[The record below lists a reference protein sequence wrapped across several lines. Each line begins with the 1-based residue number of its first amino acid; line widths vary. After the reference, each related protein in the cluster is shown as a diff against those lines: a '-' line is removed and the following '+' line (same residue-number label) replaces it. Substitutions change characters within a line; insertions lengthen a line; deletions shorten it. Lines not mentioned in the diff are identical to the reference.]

1 MCSAGTQMIKKKSIP
16 WMMQWDSFDT
26 SSLNG
31 KAYPCC
37 ICTMTENLNDKK
49 IQTTCRADIV
59 LILLDSLYLRSD
71 THSSSFARLL
81 SVVNLLFNRIKWY
94 ILFQLK
100 QYHNVLH

>member
-1 MCSAGTQMIKKKSIP
+1 MCSACTQRIKKIHLVY
-16 WMMQWDSFDT
+16 DAVGFDT
-26 SSLNG
+26 SNLNV
-31 KAYPCC
+31 KAYPCY
-37 ICTMTENLNDKK
+37 IPTMTENLNDKK

-100 QYHNVLH
+100 QYHIVLH